1 MLTLHDLR
9 KQASTHLNLNNGV
22 LVLAVV
28 ITLSWAWGTVHA
40 IQRNFVLQQQ
50 VDSLQQEVA
59 LIELENQTLEFQK
72 SYYSTPEF
80 LELSARQQLNKALPG
95 EKVIVLPA
103 NKVPPANLSVEDL
116 PLKNIKDRSNFDQW
130 IYFLF
135 ANKNS

>member
-1 MLTLHDLR
+1 M
-9 KQASTHLNLNNGV
+9 
-22 LVLAVV
+22 LAVI

-95 EKVIVLPA
+95 EKVIVLPP